1 MSHRPPT
8 WVGLRPLR
16 HGGAATHMFD
26 DAFTDG
32 GEIYSRGFWDMA
44 EYERFEAHVMG
55 GP

>member
-1 MSHRPPT
+1 
-8 WVGLRPLR
+8 
-16 HGGAATHMFD
+16 MFD